1 MVYKNIFKTIPKNIG
16 SANAN
21 LKTLEPANLNI
32 FETESEEQGHQ
43 KSKPPTKPKMG

>member
-21 LKTLEPANLNI
+21 LKTLELANLNI
-32 FETESEEQGHQ
+32 FETEDQGHQ